1 MTMRGRAGI
10 RRHPALGMVLV
21 GLLVFLAGCSGNSS
35 EQSTAELDGQI
46 AAFISEWQQLN
57 PDEAARL
64 TSDPSE
70 AALMMDDVTDKLRP
84 DSLSITTGPVALDG
98 TDAATVTATF
108 NWQLPDAG
116 TWSYPATWTWER
128 PSPTSA
134 WTLDWSPKII
144 HPELSERQTLAVK
157 TTAPEQGVTVDRNDT
172 KIVAPVKVY
181 SVVLMPAQVT
191 DLAATAAALAAV
203 LAPVDPSITADSLIS
218 GAAAAMAEATTPPTP
233 DAATPAPTP
242 EPTEPSV
249 ASSPAP
255 GGSPAST
262 SGSSA
267 AETVDPASIG
277 YTVINIREPEY
288 LKLKPQLDA
297 IQGLKFPSEV
307 RDLPPTKDFA
317 RALMAEVT
325 PAIADRVAGTAGW
338 SVIVVDTTGGVLQ
351 TLADHPGVTG
361 QRVTLTLD
369 SKIQQ
374 NAEAAIAGTSQPAV
388 LLAMQ
393 ASTGEILA
401 VAQNSAANALG
412 DPALTGLYPPGSS
425 FKIVSATAGLLAGVI
440 APGQPIDCPGTATF
454 DGRLIRNHINFAL
467 GTVDSTLTFAKSC
480 NTTFAAVAAGLPPA
494 ALPDAASSYGLG
506 LDFVVDGITT
516 LTGKIPVAP
525 STIQKAENGFGQ
537 GEILVTP
544 FGELLMAA
552 TAAHGTMPMPILVR
566 GTTTTVD
573 KPAPARPAKVQQ
585 DIQTYMRAVV
595 TEGTATELAAV
606 GDVHAKTG
614 TAEYVAEDGSVGAH
628 VWNVGYRGDLA
639 YVAMIVGGGDNIF
652 VNQVALD
659 FLQRTPE

>member
-1 MTMRGRAGI
+1 
-10 RRHPALGMVLV
+10 
-21 GLLVFLAGCSGNSS
+21 
-35 EQSTAELDGQI
+35 
-46 AAFISEWQQLN
+46 
-57 PDEAARL
+57 
-64 TSDPSE
+64 
-70 AALMMDDVTDKLRP
+70 
-84 DSLSITTGPVALDG
+84 VALDG
-98 TDAATVTATF
+98 ADTATVTATF

-116 TWSYPATWTWER
+116 TWSYPTTWTWER
-128 PSPTSA
+128 PSPASA

-157 TTAPEQGVTVDRNDT
+157 TTAAEQGVTVDRNDT

-181 SVVLMPAQVT
+181 SVVLMPAQLT

-203 LAPVDPSITADSLIS
+203 LAPLDPSITADSIIS
-218 GAAAAMAEATTPPTP
+218 GAAAAMAEATAPPTA
-233 DAATPAPTP
+233 DAASDTPAAPTP
-242 EPTEPSV
+242 EPSG
-249 ASSPAP
+249 SSAVSSQAES
-255 GGSPAST
+255 SPAST
-262 SGSSA
+262 SGTSA
-267 AETVDPASIG
+267 AEMVDPASIG
-277 YTVINIREPEY
+277 YTVINIREPDY
-288 LKLKPQLDA
+288 LKLKPRLDA
-297 IQGLKFPSEV
+297 IPGLKFPSEV

-317 RALMAEVT
+317 KALMAEVT
-325 PAIADRVAGTAGW
+325 PAIAGRVAGTAGW

-369 SKIQQ
+369 SKTQQ
-374 NAEAAIAGTSQPAV
+374 NAEEALAGTSQPAV

-440 APGQPIDCPGTATF
+440 APGQPVNCPGTEIF
-454 DGRLIRNHINFAL
+454 DGRLIRNHDTFAL
-467 GTVDSTLTFAKSC
+467 GTVDSTKTFAQSC
-480 NTTFAAVAAGLPPA
+480 NTTFAAVAAGLPA
-494 ALPDAASSYGLG
+494 RALPDAASSYGLG

-516 LTGKIPVAP
+516 LTGKIPAAT

-552 TAAHGTMPMPILVR
+552 TAAHGTMPMPVLVR

-595 TEGTATELAAV
+595 TEGTAQELSV
-606 GDVHAKTG
+606 FNDVHAKTG
-614 TAEYVAEDGSVGAH
+614 TAEYVAEDGSTQTH

-639 YVAMIVGGGDNIF
+639 YVAMIIGGGDNKYANDLA
-652 VNQVALD
+652 VS
-659 FLQRTPE
+659 FLERTAE